1 MKLSKALVFCYLIM
15 IWTKSIEGAPIPPN
29 IIAAIEASDMT
40 IDLQNFVV
48 VDSNLLDTDPDGNT
62 VLELAAFSSFSSFLV
77 ELFNLNPTGFMTIL
91 NQPNNFD
98 VTPLFASLSNQ
109 NGKFD
114 ILRIIEFFLRLG
126 AE

>member
-1 MKLSKALVFCYLIM
+1 MKLSKAFVFCYLVM
-15 IWTKSIEGAPIPPN
+15 IWAKSIESAPIPPN

-40 IDLQNFVV
+40 VDLQNFVV
-48 VDSNLLDTDPDGNT
+48 VDSNLLDTDSDGNT

-98 VTPLFASLSNQ
+98 VTPMFASLSNP
-109 NGKFD
+109 NSKYD
-114 ILRIIEFFLRLG
+114 ILRIVEFLLRLG
-126 AE
+126 AH